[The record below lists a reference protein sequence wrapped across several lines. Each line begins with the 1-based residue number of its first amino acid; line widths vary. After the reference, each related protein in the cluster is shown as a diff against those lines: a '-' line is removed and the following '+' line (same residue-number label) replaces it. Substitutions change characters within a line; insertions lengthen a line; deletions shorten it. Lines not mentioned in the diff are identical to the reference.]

1 MTIKIAIADDMDLAR
16 EGMKTILRGRDDFQV
31 VGTYH
36 LLPDLL
42 DALGKLRPDVILL
55 GDRLEPEMDVLT
67 LIERV
72 KAAAPRARIIIL
84 SNLAEGLIVHD
95 LLMRGVMGYLYKFDP
110 LSLYL
115 VEAIQ
120 NVIRGQPY
128 LSPSS
133 NSAYLLAMQTGEG
146 DWQIDAEAREILR
159 QIAEGHRLQEI
170 AYIRHIP
177 IRRVYCICERLRR
190 RFGAETNMQLMAL
203 VAREG
208 FVS

>member
-1 MTIKIAIADDMDLAR
+1 MTVNIVIADDMDLVR
-16 EGMKTILRGRDDFQV
+16 EGMKAILRQQEDFRV
-31 VGTYH
+31 VGTCS
-36 LLPDLL
+36 LLSDTLEM
-42 DALGKLRPDVILL
+42 LGKLRPEVILL

-67 LIERV
+67 LIEHAKSV
-72 KAAAPRARIIIL
+72 APRTRIIIL
-84 SNLAEGLIVHD
+84 SNLVEGLIVHD
-95 LLMRGVMGYLYKFDP
+95 LFTRGVMGYLYKLDP

-120 NVIRGQPY
+120 NVMRGQPY

-146 DWQIDAEAREILR
+146 DWRIDAEAREILR
-159 QIAEGHRLQEI
+159 QIADGHRLQEI
-170 AYIRHIP
+170 AYIRQIP

>member
-1 MTIKIAIADDMDLAR
+1 MTVKIAIADDMDLAR
-16 EGMKTILRGRDDFQV
+16 EGMKTILRGQDDFQV

-36 LLPDLL
+36 LLSDLL
-42 DALGKLRPDVILL
+42 DAVNNLRPDVILL
-55 GDRLEPEMDVLT
+55 GDRLEPDKDVLT
-67 LIERV
+67 LVEHV
-72 KAAAPRARIIIL
+72 QAAYPRACIIIL
-84 SNLAEGLIVHD
+84 SNLAEGLIVQD
-95 LLMRGVMGYLYKFDP
+95 LFLRGVMGYLYKLDP

-120 NVIRGQPY
+120 SVMRGEPY

-133 NSAYLLAMQTGEG
+133 NSAYLLAMKSGDG

-177 IRRVYCICERLRR
+177 IRRVYSICERLRR
-190 RFGAETNMQLMAL
+190 QFGADTNMQLMAL